1 MDLKVVE
8 NPPAGSAMTDEGP
21 IMINSTG
28 SQLFELQNHVNYEHN
43 IPPTPLLNTRTSQ
56 YFDLLDLPAEF
67 KAIIYEMVPVIGKIF
82 FTPGSR
88 GWHSSARFEE
98 TDLYHES
105 AQLLRVRKSWHR
117 EWS

>member
-28 SQLFELQNHVNYEHN
+28 SQLFGLQNHVNYEHN
-43 IPPTPLLNTRTSQ
+43 IPPTPLLSTRTSQ
-56 YFDLLDLPAEF
+56 YFELLDLPAEF
-67 KAIIYEMVPVIGKIF
+67 RAIIYEMVLVISKIF
-82 FTPGSR
+82 FTPGSG

-105 AQLLRVRKSWHR
+105 AQLLRVRKFWHR
-117 EWS
+117 E